1 MWVLIDMYWKIS
13 SVPAIFGQNI
23 VLTCHLEDILTNP
36 KDCPVRQW
44 SGGPDRRG
52 LVYNGYSSNNNKYE
66 EDKNFGS
73 FDFSL
78 IIKNLTESDINVNY
92 SCSCGF
98 HSSTHNLSLNENW
111 FHYPPTGIHVMFSLE
126 YDLLRVVLDIKR
138 VYPVPNCSLYFNNS
152 LTLNIVPVTYKA
164 NGFVY
169 SVTYN
174 ASYRLSEKD
183 CNKQPELKCTFE
195 HVAEPMIFKGNET
208 YECLVYES
216 IPLLLNNATRRH
228 DQEKVAQTT
237 KFPSY
242 TIALIAVALLLITV
256 FIFVIIVWKYRQRCQ
271 CKQKRQIQKKAND
284 TKEKELF
291 IE

>member
-1 MWVLIDMYWKIS
+1 MDFKYLNIEFLIIFILPCVVSQVYWSVS
-13 SVPAIFGQNI
+13 SVPAMFGQNT

-36 KDCPVRQW
+36 KDCAVRQW
-44 SGGPDRRG
+44 SGGPD
-52 LVYNGYSSNNNKYE
+52 
-66 EDKNFGS
+66 
-73 FDFSL
+73 
-78 IIKNLTESDINVNY
+78 
-92 SCSCGF
+92 
-98 HSSTHNLSLNENW
+98 H
-111 FHYPPTGIHVMFSLE
+111 PPTGIHVLFSLE

-138 VYPVPNCSLYFNNS
+138 VYPVPNCSLYFNFTGVCHLQNS
-152 LTLNIVPVTYKA
+152 LTLKIVPVTYKA

-237 KFPSY
+237 IFPAY
-242 TIALIAVALLLITV
+242 TIALIAVALLLIIV